1 MFSNLWTE
9 ITLLRTNYPIL
20 SPAILVFVGLQ
31 IYYRIVVVK
40 PVELHCKKDSL
51 YHVGLNKSIR
61 YQIRFFPC
69 NTFIIKR
76 CQFILLFYFQ
86 KFLKKNLPILS
97 ENYLPTFWCFEAR
110 MQTVLASFLRR
121 TLPNINYRREVI
133 TFKFKYH
140 ILLVVQFHTLSNIPM
155 NNH

>member
-51 YHVGLNKSIR
+51 YHVSLNKSIR
-61 YQIRFFPC
+61 YQIKFLFYI
-69 NTFIIKR
+69 NYLKMLIYTS
-76 CQFILLFYFQ
+76 LLF
-86 KFLKKNLPILS
+86 LEIS
-97 ENYLPTFWCFEAR
+97 EEEPTN
-110 MQTVLASFLRR
+110 T
-121 TLPNINYRREVI
+121 
-133 TFKFKYH
+133 
-140 ILLVVQFHTLSNIPM
+140 
-155 NNH
+155 

>member
-1 MFSNLWTE
+1 MISNLWTE

-40 PVELHCKKDSL
+40 PVELHCKKNSL
-51 YHVGLNKSIR
+51 YHVSLNKSIR
-61 YQIRFFPC
+61 YQINFFLC
-69 NTFIIKR
+69 TCGMNSLFKDVN
-76 CQFILLFYFQ
+76 LLFFLHFQ
-86 KFLKKNLPILS
+86 KFLKTNLPILS

-121 TLPNINYRREVI
+121 TLPNINYRREVMI
-133 TFKFKYH
+133 F
-140 ILLVVQFHTLSNIPM
+140 
-155 NNH
+155 

>member
-1 MFSNLWTE
+1 MFSTLWTE

-61 YQIRFFPC
+61 YQIRFLRHI
-69 NTFIIKR
+69 FIIQR
-76 CQFILLFYFQ
+76 CQFLLLFYFQ

-133 TFKFKYH
+133 TLKLSKY
-140 ILLVVQFHTLSNIPM
+140 ILQVV
-155 NNH
+155 

>member
-9 ITLLRTNYPIL
+9 ISLLRTNYPIL

-40 PVELHCKKDSL
+40 PVELHCKKNSL
-51 YHVGLNKSIR
+51 YHVSLNKSIW
-61 YQIRFFPC
+61 YQIKFF
-69 NTFIIKR
+69 NSLFKAAD
-76 CQFILLFYFQ
+76 LLFSFTFQ

-121 TLPNINYRREVI
+121 TLPNISYRREVI
-133 TFKFKYH
+133 IFK
-140 ILLVVQFHTLSNIPM
+140 SNDIYSVYLK
-155 NNH
+155 